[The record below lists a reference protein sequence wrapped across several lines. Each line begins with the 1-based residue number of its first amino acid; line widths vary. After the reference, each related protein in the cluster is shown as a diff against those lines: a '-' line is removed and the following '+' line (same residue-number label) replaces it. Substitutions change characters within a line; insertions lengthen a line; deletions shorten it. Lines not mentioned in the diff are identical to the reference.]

1 MNKKLSF
8 LIVWL
13 LLAALCCSACSQAS
27 PAASDVPSTTPHPSG
42 TAPTSSTDPSVT
54 DTTPAETT
62 APLPQTL
69 EEIEAWVDEYHVQN
83 ENRLTRTHTIPC
95 GDYVFII
102 SDRYT
107 FTDWPVERIPM
118 ENIRQIE
125 RYCISTGEMLD
136 FGWLEMSHCSF
147 STLDDGSC
155 NLVGLVLND
164 EWILSH
170 QADGSFAVWTKPHW
184 PVERIPMENIRQ
196 IERYCISTGEMLD
209 FGWLEMSH
217 CSFSTLD
224 DGSCNLV
231 GLVLND
237 EWILSHQADGS
248 FAVWTKPHQMV
259 VEELPAVAENQQP
272 DELPAPTVIIG
283 QQVTFDGVSILL
295 DYRYAEHRG
304 IGLQSPGAYALTSFN
319 AETREMTIELPLT
332 VPGDSLE
339 VSGSN
344 QYIESARIE
353 ARGED
358 GSAILLKLSENARY
372 CLKQGNYIDSPDR
385 YDEGQIAYYA
395 ITWTF
400 DCTGEWTDDAEDWT
414 SPNDYPGDV
423 ILF

>member
-1 MNKKLSF
+1 MNKKLSI

-13 LLAALCCSACSQAS
+13 LLMALCCSACSQAS
-27 PAASDVPSTTPHPSG
+27 PAASDASATTPFPSA
-42 TAPTSSTDPSVT
+42 TEPTSAPVSSAT

-136 FGWLEMSHCSF
+136 FGWREMSHCSF
-147 STLDDGSC
+147 SYADDGSC
-155 NLVGLVLND
+155 RLVGLVLND
-164 EWILSH
+164 EWMLFH
-170 QADGSFAVWTKPHW
+170 HADGSYEISTKPH
-184 PVERIPMENIRQ
+184 
-196 IERYCISTGEMLD
+196 Y
-209 FGWLEMSH
+209 
-217 CSFSTLD
+217 
-224 DGSCNLV
+224 
-231 GLVLND
+231 
-237 EWILSHQADGS
+237 
-248 FAVWTKPHQMV
+248 MV
-259 VEELPAVAENQQP
+259 VEELPAVAEHQQP
-272 DELPAPTVIIG
+272 DEPPAPTVIIG
-283 QQVTFDGVSILL
+283 QQVTFDGISILVDL
-295 DYRYAEHRG
+295 RYAEHRG
-304 IGLQSPGAYALTSFN
+304 IGMQVPDAYALTSFN

-332 VPGDSLE
+332 VPGNSLE
-339 VSGSN
+339 VPGSN
-344 QYIESARIE
+344 LYIESARIE

-358 GSAILLKLSENARY
+358 GCAIILKLSEYARY
-372 CLKQGNYIDSPDR
+372 CLRQSCYIDSPER
-385 YDEGQIAYYA
+385 YDEGQLAYYA

-400 DCTGEWTDDAEDWT
+400 DCTDDLTSDAKYWT
-414 SPNDYPGDV
+414 SPNDYPGDI

>member
-155 NLVGLVLND
+155 
-164 EWILSH
+164 
-170 QADGSFAVWTKPHW
+170 K
-184 PVERIPMENIRQ
+184 
-196 IERYCISTGEMLD
+196 
-209 FGWLEMSH
+209 
-217 CSFSTLD
+217 
-224 DGSCNLV
+224 LV

-259 VEELPAVAENQQP
+259 VEELPAVTENQQP